1 MKANNLN
8 QIPALEIAS
17 QIEEITKDRVLLER
31 EIDLYFEELDK
42 YNLNKIFLLKLKG
55 CVIMGNVL
63 DKELQSHDASGIKE
77 TYGENL
83 IQKIKNAMEEGLWK
97 IFKKNTFSCI
107 EKDASLTKTNKEYMK
122 SLTEIV
128 IIKAKQYGHAVLHQ
142 IKEQYPSL
150 LFFLSQCSFLR
161 NKRNR

>member
-8 QIPALEIAS
+8 QILALEIAS

-31 EIDLYFEELDK
+31 EIDLYFEKLDK

-97 IFKKNTFSCI
+97 IFKKTPFPALKKMHPLQKQTRNT
-107 EKDASLTKTNKEYMK
+107 
-122 SLTEIV
+122 
-128 IIKAKQYGHAVLHQ
+128 
-142 IKEQYPSL
+142 
-150 LFFLSQCSFLR
+150 
-161 NKRNR
+161 